1 MTFSSSQ
8 VSSQFGPQEPE
19 EPAVVA
25 AEDVSGGRK
34 VFRQHHHAAH
44 GPGRKQGG
52 GHEGHAQVSLT
63 IFCLVLSHAQV
74 SLTFVFD
81 FNNLR
86 RGFLFY
92 LFLFYHFLF
101 YLFLFSLFLSKT
113 IRLNFEIRK
122 SESV

>member
-1 MTFSSSQ
+1 
-8 VSSQFGPQEPE
+8 
-19 EPAVVA
+19 
-25 AEDVSGGRK
+25 
-34 VFRQHHHAAH
+34 
-44 GPGRKQGG
+44 
-52 GHEGHAQVSLT
+52 
-63 IFCLVLSHAQV
+63 
-74 SLTFVFD
+74 VFD